1 MFPLLGVV
9 SALLLEDLLLLLAQL
24 LVDLGALGWLVAVCL
39 GLDGMSVRF
48 WELRIVRLTLT
59 GAVASI
65 CESLSSKLKSLPAE
79 SSSSRLDSRSS
90 LLAIERSSS
99 IGDVSEMF
107 HF

>member
-24 LVDLGALGWLVAVCL
+24 LVDLGTLGWLVAVRL
-39 GLDGMSVRF
+39 GLDACQCDS
-48 WELRIVRLTLT
+48 EDEESLLKLT